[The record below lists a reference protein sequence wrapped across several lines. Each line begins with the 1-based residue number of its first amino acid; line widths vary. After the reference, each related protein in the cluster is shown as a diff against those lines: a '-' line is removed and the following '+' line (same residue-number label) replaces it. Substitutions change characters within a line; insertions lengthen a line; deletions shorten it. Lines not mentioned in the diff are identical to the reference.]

1 MRKLLRTTATAA
13 TALSIA
19 AGGIAGAS
27 SVTTQGPN
35 SPIDASSNNHQTW
48 SNDNKVDV
56 KNNNDQTATTGS
68 AKVRHN
74 TTGGDATSG
83 DASNSNSAS
92 TSVQIENGGSMGA
105 GAAALSGGS
114 DTLST
119 AGPDSEI
126 NATWSNNTSV
136 TNKNQVYVTNTSVQ
150 QASSGNARV
159 SGNTTGGDATSGDA
173 SNTNSSTTEISVSN

>member
-27 SVTTQGPN
+27 SVTTEGPN
-35 SPIDASSNNHQTW
+35 SPIDAESSNHQTW
-48 SNDNKVDV
+48 RNDNHVGV
-56 KNNNDQTATTGS
+56 SNSNSQSAYTGD

-92 TSVQIENGGSMGA
+92 TSVDIDNSASMGA
-105 GAAALSGGS
+105 GMGALSGN

-126 NATWSNNTSV
+126 TVKWSNNTSV
-136 TNKNQVYVTNTSVQ
+136 TNNNSVSVSNSSTQ
-150 QASSGNARV
+150 NASSGDARV

-173 SNTNSSTTEISVSN
+173 SNTNSSSTEISVSN